1 MLYCLSFDL
10 IAALF
15 ISLNLDSS
23 SWRVFGISSSW

>member
-23 SWRVFGISSSW
+23 SWSFWH